1 MTFHAPEAFPFRPV
15 TQGMRSFEDARREAL
30 RLAAPVDRS
39 ETVPLGAALGRVLA
53 ETIVA
58 PRDLP
63 AFDQAAMDGYAVR
76 FADVAAGPLRIDGVT
91 HAGDAPARLTPN
103 CAHRIMTGASLPV
116 GADTVVPY
124 EETIIAGEGVAMLG
138 SAKPEGHIRKAGEDI
153 ARGQTVLTKGRR
165 LAWPEIAALA
175 ALSIGSVRV
184 TAPIRVSILTTGAEL
199 HSAGEALSAAGI
211 YDSNGPMLMALL
223 ADSGVDVTRTT
234 VGDSYDALTERLVDA
249 SRQAD
254 LIVTSA
260 GMSSGDRDLVR
271 AALAAAGG
279 TIAVSSVAIKPGKPL
294 ALGEVG
300 GAAFVGLPGNPQ
312 AAAFCALVFAR
323 PMIAALSGRRRRA
336 PIMALSA
343 FATGRSSEKTELVP
357 VALETVSGQLTARRV
372 GQPGSHR
379 LMPLL
384 AADALAI
391 VAAANA
397 PLRAGDR
404 LEVLPFHPPEFQGV
418 PS

>member
-1 MTFHAPEAFPFRPV
+1 
-15 TQGMRSFEDARREAL
+15 
-30 RLAAPVDRS
+30 
-39 ETVPLGAALGRVLA
+39 
-53 ETIVA
+53 
-58 PRDLP
+58 
-63 AFDQAAMDGYAVR
+63 
-76 FADVAAGPLRIDGVT
+76 
-91 HAGDAPARLTPN
+91 
-103 CAHRIMTGASLPV
+103 MTGASLPA

-124 EETIIAGEGVAMLG
+124 EETITLREGLAMPG
-138 SAKPEGHIRKAGEDI
+138 SIKPEGNIRRAGEDI
-153 ARGQTVLTKGRR
+153 ARGETVLTKGRR

-175 ALSIGSVRV
+175 ALGIGSVRV
-184 TAPIRVSILTTGAEL
+184 TAPIRVSLLTTGAEL
-199 HSAGEALSAAGI
+199 RSAGEALPAAGI

-234 VGDSYDALTERLVDA
+234 VGDSYDALTERLADA

-271 AALAAAGG
+271 AALAAVGG

-294 ALGEVG
+294 ALGGVG

-323 PMIAALSGRRRRA
+323 PMIAALSGRPRSA

-343 FATGRSSEKTELVP
+343 FATGHSSEKTELVP